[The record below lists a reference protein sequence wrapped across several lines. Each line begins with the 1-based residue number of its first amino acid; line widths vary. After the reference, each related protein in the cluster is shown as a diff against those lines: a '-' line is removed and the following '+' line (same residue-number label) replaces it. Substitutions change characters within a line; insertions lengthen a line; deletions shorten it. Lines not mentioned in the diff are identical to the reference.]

1 MPQQSREERRQA
13 FRISDQALVDI
24 VPLGPTTAPGQFA
37 SKLPRSDG
45 FVLLSEL
52 QQIEQQ
58 LQHQLFKLTDSNPT
72 LASAL
77 QLLNKK
83 IERLALHASDSPT
96 QNKPQPITLSTGGLS
111 LLCSEQIPAQTY
123 CAIRLRLL
131 PGGYAIQSLAQVI
144 YSQQQETGN
153 FRIGLVFIDPD
164 EAGQDLIAGHILQQQ
179 ALNRRLEREQKFE
192 QSQTSDNQRQP

>member
-1 MPQQSREERRQA
+1 MPQNSRDERRQA
-13 FRISDQALVDI
+13 FRISDKALVEI
-24 VPLGPTTAPGQFA
+24 VPLDPQTAPDQFA

-45 FVLLSEL
+45 FLLLSEL

-58 LQHQLFKLTDSNPT
+58 LQHQLFKLTDSSPT

-96 QNKPQPITLSTGGLS
+96 QNEPQPITLSTGGLS
-111 LLCSEQIPAQTY
+111 LLRAEQIPPQTY
-123 CAIRLRLL
+123 CAVRLRLL
-131 PGGYAIQSLAQVI
+131 PGGFVIQTLAQVI
-144 YSQQQETGN
+144 YSQQQDADN
-153 FRIGLVFIDPD
+153 VRIGLAFINPD

-179 ALNRRLEREQKFE
+179 ALNRRLEREQQLE
-192 QSQTSDNQRQP
+192 QSPTTDNTRRP